1 MWLIEHTR
9 WNSEEEYSYIK
20 DVVDTYENLI
30 NYFRVLAEQ
39 NPHLKM
45 RKKGIPRGTILKDI
59 LPILEGEE
67 EHYCIIRH
75 LPTNVPTENA

>member
-20 DVVDTYENLI
+20 DVVDTYANLV
-30 NYFRVLAEQ
+30 NYFKVLAEQ

-45 RKKGIPRGTILKDI
+45 RYETIPRGMILKDI
-59 LPILEGEE
+59 LPILEGAE
-67 EHYCIIRH
+67 EHYCIIRYSI
-75 LPTNVPTENA
+75 TNVPT